1 VGVSKSDRYARI
13 GRMSANAEPL
23 ASARK
28 EEILLTATA
37 LFAEHGFHAVG
48 MRAIADAVGIRSS
61 SLYHHYQSKM
71 DLLEAI
77 ARNAT
82 SHFVETHLTQ
92 LEQPG
97 SRPQRVHAVAYAHIT
112 YFWQHRMEVAVGLR
126 ELKELE
132 EGRRRELNKVR
143 LRYQHALATV
153 IEEGRKEGDFKVDDA
168 ALATYAVLN
177 MVNGVND
184 WFQPGGRLTIED
196 VAHGYADYAVYGIL
210 GARRPRKR

>member
-1 VGVSKSDRYARI
+1 
-13 GRMSANAEPL
+13 MSANAEPL

-61 SLYHHYQSKM
+61 SLYHYYQSKM

-82 SHFVETHLTQ
+82 GTFVSAHLSQ
-92 LEQPG
+92 LEEPG
-97 SRPQRVHAVAYAHIT
+97 SRPQRMHAVVYAHIT
-112 YFWQHRMEVAVGLR
+112 YFWQHRLQVVVGLR

-132 EGRRRELNKVR
+132 PKRRKELNKLR
-143 LRYQHALATV
+143 LSYQHALTAV
-153 IEEGRKEGDFKVDDA
+153 IEEGARAGDFKVEDP

-184 WFQPGGRLTIED
+184 WFQPGGRLTLED
-196 VAHGYADYAVYGIL
+196 VATSYADYAVYGIL